1 MLGGS
6 RRSGI
11 REILRPRIDRIFT
24 RRLPNPRVSSCA
36 ALDDMPESSPAADYL
51 VSDILALIG
60 REGSEGASLPGDL
73 FATAT
78 KKQLLDCAARLGL
91 KGVSKLSRED
101 LAGRIEVAFAGL
113 AGLPP
118 IAPGDHDVVEAS
130 GATPPANGSG
140 PPGGGSFPQKFDL
153 GPTPEA
159 EAMPKD
165 IPWGYGN
172 DRITAMAVDPARLYV
187 YWEATDSAI
196 AAARAGLGPA
206 GERAWL
212 NVRVYDITGRLF
224 DGTNAHSY
232 FDHRVERHERQ
243 WFFVIDKPTSTT
255 CVELG
260 LRSEEG
266 YFVKVVR
273 SGRVEF
279 PRNEPVG
286 GGGTE
291 WLSVRG
297 ATGPVGSRWAG
308 APGSVGGAPAAGGPG
323 PGDGGGAPGGGAPGP
338 GGEWQDW
345 NDHSGF
351 PVPRGQ
357 RLFTRSW
364 RQEISGE
371 RWTSDWARTEWLGPV
386 MRTEW
391 ESGPFEYPV
400 DVPEGSIEI
409 QDNGEVSV
417 RSEGGRTHVMYGPW
431 QVVIRGIGARAERRV
446 LGTWEYRRQ
455 VAVEG
460 GVERFGMTGGGYA
473 PGSSEWMMMGASER
487 AWMGASELWLMGASE
502 TLLGG
507 ASERAFLGGSEFR
520 FRGASER
527 RLAGASELRLA
538 GASERMFAGASETMF
553 AGASERMMGGA
564 SERLLG
570 GASERSG
577 GGAGPVYEY
586 DPASPYP
593 APPREPNR
601 VGEPAGFARRE
612 PVAGGPGPSQGPG
625 RK

>member
-1 MLGGS
+1 
-6 RRSGI
+6 
-11 REILRPRIDRIFT
+11 
-24 RRLPNPRVSSCA
+24 
-36 ALDDMPESSPAADYL
+36 MPESSPAADNL
-51 VSDILALIG
+51 VSEILALIG
-60 REGSEGASLPGDL
+60 RDGGESASSSGDL
-73 FATAT
+73 FANAT

-113 AGLPP
+113 AGLPAT
-118 IAPGDHDVVEAS
+118 APGAHDVLEPS
-130 GATPPANGSG
+130 GASAPAN
-140 PPGGGSFPQKFDL
+140 GGGSFPQKFDL
-153 GPTPEA
+153 GSSPDDEQ
-159 EAMPKD
+159 MPKD
-165 IPWGYGN
+165 IPWGYGH

-187 YWEATDSAI
+187 YWEATDASI
-196 AAARAGLGPA
+196 DAARAGLGPS

-212 NVRVYDITGRLF
+212 NLRVYDITGRLF

-243 WFFVIDKPTSTT
+243 WFFGIDKPTSTT

-266 YFVKVVR
+266 YFVKIVR

-297 ATGPVGSRWAG
+297 ASGPVGSRWAG
-308 APGSVGGAPAAGGPG
+308 APGGPGGGPAIGPGPVGGGAGPGGGGPG
-323 PGDGGGAPGGGAPGP
+323 PAD
-338 GGEWQDW
+338 EWQEW
-345 NDHSGF
+345 TEGAGF

-357 RLFTRSW
+357 RIFGRTW
-364 RQEISGE
+364 QRQEGATHQ
-371 RWTSDWARTEWLGPV
+371 WTSGWEKTEWVGPV

-409 QDNGEVSV
+409 QDSGEVAV

-455 VAVEG
+455 VSVEG
-460 GVERFGMTGGGYA
+460 GVERTTTFGGGFA

-487 AWMGASELWLMGASE
+487 AWMGASELLFRGASELWLLGASE
-502 TLLGG
+502 TMFLG
-507 ASERAFLGGSEFR
+507 ASERGFLGGSEYR
-520 FRGASER
+520 FRGATER
-527 RLAGASELRLA
+527 RLGGATELRIG
-538 GASERMFAGASETMF
+538 GATERMFAGASETMY
-553 AGASERMMGGA
+553 AGASERMLGGA
-564 SERLLG
+564 SEQLG

-577 GGAGPVYEY
+577 GGAGARYEY
-586 DPASPYP
+586 EHDPNSPYP
-593 APPREPNR
+593 APP
-601 VGEPAGFARRE
+601 GHL
-612 PVAGGPGPSQGPG
+612 
-625 RK
+625 K

>member
-1 MLGGS
+1 
-6 RRSGI
+6 
-11 REILRPRIDRIFT
+11 
-24 RRLPNPRVSSCA
+24 
-36 ALDDMPESSPAADYL
+36 MPEASHAADKL
-51 VSDILALIG
+51 VSESLALIG
-60 REGSEGASLPGDL
+60 RDGSEGASLPGDL

-91 KGVSKLSRED
+91 TGVSKLSRED

-118 IAPGDHDVVEAS
+118 TAPGDHDVVEPS
-130 GATPPANGSG
+130 GATPPAN
-140 PPGGGSFPQKFDL
+140 GGGSFPQKFDL
-153 GPTPEA
+153 GPTPDG

-206 GERAWL
+206 GDRAWL

-243 WFFVIDKPTSTT
+243 WFFGIDKPTSTT

-266 YFVKVVR
+266 YFVKIVR

-297 ATGPVGSRWAG
+297 ASGPVGSRWAG
-308 APGSVGGAPAAGGPG
+308 APGGPGGGEAIGPG
-323 PGDGGGAPGGGAPGP
+323 PVGGGAGPGGGGAPGP
-338 GGEWQDW
+338 GEEWAEW
-345 NDHSGF
+345 TEHAGF

-357 RLFTRSW
+357 RIFGRTWQRHEGVTH
-364 RQEISGE
+364 Q
-371 RWTSDWARTEWLGPV
+371 WAGGWEKTEWVGPAL
-386 MRTEW
+386 RTEW
-391 ESGPFEYPV
+391 ESGPFAFPV

-409 QDNGEVSV
+409 QDSGEVAV

-431 QVVIRGIGARAERRV
+431 QVVIRGVGARAERRV

-460 GVERFGMTGGGYA
+460 GVERTTFGGGFA

-487 AWMGASELWLMGASE
+487 AWMGASELLYRGASELWLMGASE
-502 TLLGG
+502 LV
-507 ASERAFLGGSEFR
+507 
-520 FRGASER
+520 
-527 RLAGASELRLA
+527 LA
-538 GASERMFAGASETMF
+538 GASERMFAGASELRFRGASERRFAGASELRIGGATERMF
-553 AGASERMMGGA
+553 AGASETMYAGA
-564 SERLLG
+564 SERRLGGGSEQLG

-577 GGAGPVYEY
+577 GGAGAANAGGGAGARYEY
-586 DPASPYP
+586 EHDPNSPYP
-593 APPREPNR
+593 APPRDI
-601 VGEPAGFARRE
+601 
-612 PVAGGPGPSQGPG
+612 
-625 RK
+625 K